1 MKFIAI
7 VGTNATQSYNRKL
20 LQFMSTHFA
29 DQALI
34 EVVEIKDIPLFCED
48 YAQTPPSVLALA
60 EKIEASDGVIFGTPE
75 YDHDIPAALK
85 SVIEWLSWKVHPLT
99 RRPVMI
105 VGASLG
111 KLGTVQAQESLRRI
125 LDSPGLGSFV
135 LPGFQFLLGQAESAF
150 AENGELLDQRT
161 VSWLE
166 QCFEGFMRYT
176 SALEALKSTP
186 AKKPLK
192 TPTPAPTKKLT
203 PAKDPILKV
212 LDNLDN
218 VTGASESDS
227 QSFEEAN
234 GISFVLSEELNE
246 TPQVVTSASETQTEA
261 KPALVYTE
269 DALTSASQTK
279 TPSEEKA
286 PDTTTGASE
295 N

>member
-7 VGTNATQSYNRKL
+7 VGTNASHSYNRKL

-29 DQALI
+29 PKASI

-111 KLGTVQAQESLRRI
+111 KLGTVQAQESLRKI

-150 AENGELLDQRT
+150 DENGTLLDQKT
-161 VSWLE
+161 IAWLE
-166 QCFEGFMRYT
+166 QCFDGFIRYT

-186 AKKPLK
+186 PK
-192 TPTPAPTKKLT
+192 TPKAPRPVKKRTPAND
-203 PAKDPILKV
+203 PALKV

-218 VTGASESDS
+218 VTGASESDA

-234 GISFVLSEELNE
+234 GISFVLSDELNE
-246 TPQVVTSASETQTEA
+246 PTPEAVTSASQTKTTE

-269 DALTSASQTK
+269 DALTSASQK
-279 TPSEEKA
+279 DKASETT

-295 N
+295 S